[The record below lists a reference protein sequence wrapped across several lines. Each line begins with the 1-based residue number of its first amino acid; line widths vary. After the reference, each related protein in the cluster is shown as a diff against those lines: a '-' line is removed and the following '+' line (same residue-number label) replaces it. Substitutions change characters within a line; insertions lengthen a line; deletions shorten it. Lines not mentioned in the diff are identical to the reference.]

1 MKFIKKFICNYL
13 CTIYLSRK
21 NNFFDTTK
29 IILPNKYYSF
39 KNSKQYLF
47 SNNIYFD
54 IYLDSINKYNT
65 YNIKKYTLFNNVI
78 KKDNFFYKK
87 YNKYNSLTA
96 EHIVPQSFLKQYK
109 YAKFDMF
116 NIFLTS
122 SYINSNRS
130 NYKYIDETLLL
141 YINLDTNIKILYNNY
156 FNDYKLTF
164 YNYNKSLNYKINKY
178 KYFIPYSYNRGIIAR
193 SIAYMK
199 YTYDDIILDNIID
212 INTLKYWNKMY
223 PPTITEK
230 KLNKL
235 IFQLQGNHNIFILNH
250 LLINEYF

>member
-78 KKDNFFYKK
+78 KKDN
-87 YNKYNSLTA
+87 
-96 EHIVPQSFLKQYK
+96 
-109 YAKFDMF
+109 
-116 NIFLTS
+116 
-122 SYINSNRS
+122 
-130 NYKYIDETLLL
+130 
-141 YINLDTNIKILYNNY
+141 
-156 FNDYKLTF
+156 
-164 YNYNKSLNYKINKY
+164 
-178 KYFIPYSYNRGIIAR
+178 
-193 SIAYMK
+193 
-199 YTYDDIILDNIID
+199 
-212 INTLKYWNKMY
+212 
-223 PPTITEK
+223 
-230 KLNKL
+230 
-235 IFQLQGNHNIFILNH
+235 
-250 LLINEYF
+250 